1 MTDPSAVHDERHI
14 GYREPM
20 QRVERTARIPAPP
33 HEVFAYLADLDN
45 VAEWQAGVTSAE
57 RTSPG
62 EMSVGATAQ
71 VTRQLGG
78 QRVTAPLTVT
88 AYDPPRHLG
97 IGSQVSGVRA
107 DATLD
112 LAPSED
118 GAATDL
124 SFAMEIRGSGLTA
137 FMEPMI
143 AGAARGDIETSL
155 QRLQARFG
163 ATGR

>member
-1 MTDPSAVHDERHI
+1 
-14 GYREPM
+14 M

-33 HEVFAYLADLDN
+33 DEVFAYLANLDN
-45 VAEWQAGVTSAE
+45 VGEWQSGVTSAQ

-62 EMSVGATAQ
+62 EMGVGATAQ
-71 VTRQLGG
+71 VIRQLGG
-78 QRVTAPLTVT
+78 QRITAPLTVT
-88 AYDPPRHLG
+88 AYDPPRHLA
-97 IGSQVSGVRA
+97 IGSQVSGVKA

-112 LAPSED
+112 LTPADD

-124 SFAMEIRGSGLTA
+124 AFAMEIRGSGLTS

-155 QRLQARFG
+155 ARIQQRFAAPR
-163 ATGR
+163 